1 MSFVAV
7 AATVVGEGLG
17 ATLLGGAMM
26 GASFTGV
33 NNLVH
38 GRNPFD
44 NIAQGALMGAATA
57 GIAPEVGAELAVSAP
72 TAAGITAGGLTAI
85 QTKGDLGKSIMA
97 GMSAYGLA
105 GLSQNMQKVGETS
118 LGNTATSDLA
128 ATNANTA
135 SQQSLAES
143 NAYNANVGQS
153 NAFTQEFN
161 GANTLPGGQQE
172 FNPVQSTP
180 LSANEISARAGQAA
194 EQAGNATSRVTPET
208 TAGERALAGRQ
219 SISDTGVGKFLK
231 NNATNLMYAAGPI
244 LTDTGNTPKLPS
256 AAANNSMIRRFS
268 YDPYSGTYTPQ
279 GSYKASLDKGM
290 ASGGITGLANGGA
303 VAFAGGGA
311 TDNTEAIKALYAN
324 NATAQAYNPTGPDAA
339 ATAYWNDQINKSG
352 LAAIQGGG
360 FSSAVNAYAAANPM
374 AQQQAAAQQPAA
386 ATGLASLG
394 AAGDVNYMANAPK
407 VITDTNQY
415 FAQNPDVAAAYKENS
430 YGMTPEAFA
439 QTHYDKYGS
448 TEQRVSPLTANT
460 NANAYLAANPDV
472 AKEYTANSYGMT
484 PAQVAAYHDTNYG
497 AAEQRAAPVSAAQA
511 QVENMYRN
519 VLGRDPDPTGL
530 KYWTDAINAGRS
542 PEQVYKE
549 FLTSAK
555 SLTNLVDPTQIK
567 NMSYADATKAYAGAP
582 SSDTTTMVD
591 EWARNLLGREPTA
604 ADKEQSWYKNAAG
617 MTTQTQAQDMYGQ
630 FQSYATQQKIA
641 DAKAQLDAKG
651 ITDADVLRQ
660 TGKTIAQ
667 LVAADIGGTNFVGAS
682 QLQGGAKQGFDFGSL
697 TKPKTVAT
705 STSTLPAG
713 VGGDQTT
720 VNPNGTLTTRPNIP
734 GFGDDVTGMGQVKNI
749 YTQGGG
755 STGYVPYAPKT
766 MADFNTAYNKTSG
779 DTAAMYDYLTG
790 KTKEYPTSTVNK
802 EIMRPYSEAVMGIAP
817 KAGRP
822 TQRYIWDQTTQT
834 RQENPNWVPTTYD
847 TQGIKHVGLS
857 SVQSDYLT
865 SHASDSDAAIYAWAK
880 ASNIPPETIAE
891 QLGKT
896 LAEVKTGM
904 GVKGAAPAAAP
915 AAIGGDQQY
924 AQGGMTQNY
933 AGGGL
938 GSLGGY
944 SDGGQLLKGPGDGVS
959 DSIPASI
966 GDKQP
971 ARLADG
977 EFVVPARIVSELG
990 NGSTDAG
997 ARKLYQ
1003 MMDRVQ
1009 NARGKTTGK
1018 NRVATNTR
1026 ADKYLPV

>member
-7 AATVVGEGLG
+7 AASVVGEGLG

-26 GASFTGV
+26 GGAFTGV

-44 NIAQGALMGAATA
+44 NMAQGALMGAATA
-57 GIAPEVGAELAVSAP
+57 GIAPEVGAELGVAAP

-118 LGNTATSDLA
+118 LD
-128 ATNANTA
+128 ANTA
-135 SQQSLAES
+135 ANAQAAS
-143 NAYNANVGQS
+143 NSVTDATTAYNANANNLLATNPESSLGQS
-153 NAFTQEFN
+153 PTYSDSAIKSMQE
-161 GANTLPGGQQE
+161 
-172 FNPVQSTP
+172 
-180 LSANEISARAGQAA
+180 QAA
-194 EQAGNATSRVTPET
+194 QEVTDNAARS
-208 TAGERALAGRQ
+208 TAGENAAAGRQ
-219 SISDTGVGKFLK
+219 AISDTGVGKFLK

-303 VAFAGGGA
+303 VAFADGGA
-311 TDNTEAIKALYAN
+311 TDNTAAIKALYAN

-339 ATAYWNDQINKSG
+339 AMAYWNDQINKSG

-374 AQQQAAAQQPAA
+374 AQQQAAAQTPAA

-415 FAQNPDVAAAYKENS
+415 FAQNPDVAAAYTQNS

-439 QTHYDKYGS
+439 QAHYDKYGA

-484 PAQVAAYHDTNYG
+484 PAQVAAYHDTTYG
-497 AAEQRAAPVSAAQA
+497 AAEQRAAPVSAAQT

-567 NMSYADATKAYAGAP
+567 NMSYADATKAYTGAP
-582 SSDTTTMVD
+582 SADTTTMVD

-604 ADKEQSWYKNAAG
+604 ADKAQSWYKDAAG
-617 MTTQTQAQDMYGQ
+617 MTTQTQAQGLYGQ
-630 FQSYATQQKIA
+630 FQDYATQQKIA

-651 ITDADVLRQ
+651 ITDADVFRQ

-667 LVAADIGGTNFVGAS
+667 LAAQGISGTNFIGAS
-682 QLQGGAKQGFDFGSL
+682 QLQGGTNNGFDFGSI
-697 TKPKTVAT
+697 TKPKTIASVIAANGNG
-705 STSTLPAG
+705 SGLPAG
-713 VGGDQTT
+713 VGGDQATL
-720 VNPNGTLTTRPNIP
+720 NPNGTITTQPNIP
-734 GFGDDVTGMGQVKNI
+734 GIPAGGFTGMGQLKDI

-755 STGYVPYAPKT
+755 STGYLPYAPKT
-766 MADFNTAYNKTSG
+766 MAEFNTAYNKTSG

-790 KTKEYPTSTVNK
+790 KAGAKYPTSTVNK
-802 EIMRPYSEAVMGIAP
+802 EVMKPYAESVLGIQPA
-817 KAGRP
+817 AGRP
-822 TQRYIWDQTTQT
+822 TQQYIWDPQTQT
-834 RQENPNWVPTTYD
+834 RQANPNWVPTTYD
-847 TQGIKHVGLS
+847 TQGIKHTGLS

-880 ASNIPPETIAE
+880 ASNVSPETLAE
-891 QLGKT
+891 QLGKP

-904 GVKGAAPAAAP
+904 GIKGAAPA
-915 AAIGGDQQY
+915 Y
-924 AQGGMTQNY
+924 AQGGMMQSY

-990 NGSTDAG
+990 NGSTEAG
-997 ARKLYQ
+997 ARKLYS

-1009 NARGKTTGK
+1009 NNRKKSIGKG
-1018 NRVATNTR
+1018 NVAIDSR
-1026 ADKYLPV
+1026 ASNHLPA

>member
-7 AATVVGEGLG
+7 AASVVGEGLG

-33 NNLVH
+33 NNIIH

-44 NIAQGALMGAATA
+44 NIAQGALLGGATA
-57 GIAPEVGAELAVSAP
+57 GIAPEVGAELGVTAP

-118 LGNTATSDLA
+118 LD
-128 ATNANTA
+128 ANTA
-135 SQQSLAES
+135 ANAQTARNSVTDATT
-143 NAYNANVGQS
+143 AYNAEAPAV
-153 NAFTQEFN
+153 
-161 GANTLPGGQQE
+161 
-172 FNPVQSTP
+172 STP
-180 LSANEISARAGQAA
+180 DTMGAGPNKYGADYGVDIPSANVQTQPSGYSDSAIKSMQEQAA
-194 EQAGNATSRVTPET
+194 QEVTDNAPRS
-208 TAGERALAGRQ
+208 TAGERALEGRQ
-219 SISDTGVGKFLK
+219 SIADTGVGKFLK
-231 NNATNLMYAAGPI
+231 NNATNLMYAAGPM
-244 LTDTGNTPKLPS
+244 LTDPGNTPKLPS
-256 AAANNSMIRRFS
+256 TAASNSMIRRFS

-290 ASGGITGLANGGA
+290 ASGGIARLANGGA
-303 VAFAGGGA
+303 VAFADGGA
-311 TDNTEAIKALYAN
+311 TDNTAAIKALYAN
-324 NATAQAYNPTGPDAA
+324 NATAQAYNPNGPDAA
-339 ATAYWNDQINKSG
+339 AMQYWNDQINKSG
-352 LAAIQGGG
+352 LAAIQNGG
-360 FSSAVNAYAAANPM
+360 FGSAVDAYAAANPM

-386 ATGLASLG
+386 AQAAQTTPPAGLAALG
-394 AAGDVNYMANAPK
+394 A
-407 VITDTNQY
+407 TQ
-415 FAQNPDVAAAYKENS
+415 
-430 YGMTPEAFA
+430 
-439 QTHYDKYGS
+439 
-448 TEQRVSPLTANT
+448 
-460 NANAYLAANPDV
+460 
-472 AKEYTANSYGMT
+472 
-484 PAQVAAYHDTNYG
+484 
-497 AAEQRAAPVSAAQA
+497 AAPVIEAAAPAQAATTPAGISAADAQA
-511 QVENMYRN
+511 QVANIYRN
-519 VLGRDPDPTGL
+519 VLGRDPDPQGL
-530 KYWTDAINAGRS
+530 AYWSSEIVNGTPPQD
-542 PEQVYKE
+542 VYSQ
-549 FLTSAK
+549 LVGTAK
-555 SLTNLVDPTQIK
+555 SLTNLVDPSQIK
-567 NMSYADATKAYAGAP
+567 NMTYADATKAYTGAP
-582 SSDTTTMVD
+582 SADTTTVVD

-604 ADKEQSWYKNAAG
+604 ADKAQSWYKDAATNMSTEANAQS
-617 MTTQTQAQDMYGQ
+617 TYGQ
-630 FQSYATQQKIA
+630 FQDYATQQKIA
-641 DAKAQLDAKG
+641 DATAQLAAKG
-651 ITDADVLRQ
+651 ITDADVFKQ

-667 LVAADIGGTNFVGAS
+667 LAAQGISGTNFIGAS
-682 QLQGGAKQGFDFGSL
+682 QLQGGANNGFDFGSI
-697 TKPKTVAT
+697 TKPKTIANTVTAT
-705 STSTLPAG
+705 ATGNGNGLPPG
-713 VGGDQTT
+713 VGGDQAT
-720 VNPNGTLTTRPNIP
+720 VNPNGTITTRPNIP
-734 GFGDDVTGMGQVKNI
+734 GIPAGGFTSMGQLKDV
-749 YTQGGG
+749 YTAGGG
-755 STGYVPYAPKT
+755 STGYLPYAPKT
-766 MADFNTAYNKTSG
+766 MAEFNTAYNKTSG

-790 KTKEYPTSTVNK
+790 KEGAKYPASTVNK
-802 EIMRPYSEAVMGIAP
+802 EVMKPYSEAVMGIAP
-817 KAGRP
+817 AAGRP
-822 TQRYIWDQTTQT
+822 TQQYVWDPQTQT
-834 RQENPNWVPTTYD
+834 RQANPNWVPTTYD
-847 TQGIKHVGLS
+847 TQGVKHTGLS

-896 LAEVKTGM
+896 LEEVKTGM
-904 GVKGAAPAAAP
+904 GIKGAAVTTAAN
-915 AAIGGDQQY
+915 
-924 AQGGMTQNY
+924 GGMMQSY

-1018 NRVATNTR
+1018 NRVAANTR